1 MAKNLRKQG
10 LRHAVDQV
18 DHRCQHDF
26 EVQVADQVTDELDEF
41 AAGYL
46 SRFLSGGQCG
56 LTSAQHR
63 LTLYMGYS
71 IGELRGD
78 HGELS
83 GHGDRGMKWHL
94 NQMSQETLGL
104 RPMDK
109 LMLKVDDG
117 NRSGEVFGDD
127 EQRQRLDDVAVTE
140 WPERSHSSQEC
151 NCLVNTL
158 PMVEI

>member
-1 MAKNLRKQG
+1 M
-10 LRHAVDQV
+10 
-18 DHRCQHDF
+18 
-26 EVQVADQVTDELDEF
+26 TDELNEF

-56 LTSAQHR
+56 LLTSAQHR

-71 IGELRGD
+71 IEGLTGD
-78 HGELS
+78 HGELN
-83 GHGDRGMKWHL
+83 GRGDRGMKWHL
-94 NQMSQETLGL
+94 NQMSQVTLGL

-109 LMLKVDDG
+109 LMQKVDDG
-117 NRSGEVFGDD
+117 NRNGEVFDDGD

-140 WPERSHSSQEC
+140 WPVRSHSSQEC